1 MPASFFS
8 PFVSSKSYFIASNP
22 DEGRTMRVLVYGF
35 GPYRDFPGN
44 ITETIIK
51 SLPAQPNVKTV
62 VFPVRFDKR
71 QFIDALKRHRP
82 DTVIGLGQCTRNRPE
97 IEFRAINRKRA
108 SKMGPVKSIR
118 QAGAEFLSTTLD
130 IKLGRQVGRS
140 NNAGDYVC
148 NYSMYVMLDYIS
160 RTAAEVKFTFLH
172 IPHDSDPRK
181 GTALVTRAIKKLQL
195 KAIKHP

>member
-1 MPASFFS
+1 
-8 PFVSSKSYFIASNP
+8 
-22 DEGRTMRVLVYGF
+22 MRVLVYGF
-35 GPYRDFPGN
+35 GPYGKFRDN
-44 ITETIIK
+44 ITEKIIGMIP
-51 SLPAQPNVKTV
+51 SQPHVRTV
-62 VFPVRFDKR
+62 VFRVRFHKR
-71 QFIDALKRHRP
+71 QFIDVLERHQP
-82 DTVIGLGQCTRNRPE
+82 DVVIGLGQCTRNRAE
-97 IEFRAINRKRA
+97 IESRATNRKRA
-108 SKMGPVKSIR
+108 DEKGSIEPIR
-118 QAGAEFLSTTLD
+118 RSGAEFLSTNLD

-160 RTAAEVKFTFLH
+160 RTAGEVKFTFLH